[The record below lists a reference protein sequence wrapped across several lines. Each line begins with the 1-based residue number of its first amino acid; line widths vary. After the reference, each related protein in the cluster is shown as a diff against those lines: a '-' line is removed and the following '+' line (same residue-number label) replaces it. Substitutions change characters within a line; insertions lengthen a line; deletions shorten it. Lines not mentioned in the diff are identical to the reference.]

1 VRVML
6 SGSRKFGADALHL
19 LLGLGHEV
27 AAVATPDAADRLA
40 MLASDLGIPCRA
52 WGDWENLPPGL
63 DLIVCAHSWDI
74 VPASALAAARLGGI
88 GYHPS
93 MLPAHKGRR
102 AVGAALAAGD
112 RVTGGTVYG
121 LTDSVDGGPILSR
134 AEVEIEPGE
143 DAATLWR
150 RALHP
155 LGLRLLASVLM
166 RDEDPADW
174 DAAPEILERT
184 A

>member
-1 VRVML
+1 MRVML